1 MEKYLVW
8 NLDFSQIPDFSGFFD
23 TDLPM
28 TMIYGYRKVIFY
40 LNLSRIVAHGS
51 GRYHVY
57 WYKSVQIFSPHRVFF
72 SLNFCSY
79 LNHSCSWVQNN
90 QLLWRCIKSSQH
102 LNYINFPHR
111 NCFFTAK
118 TFFEWVFGWQ
128 YYNAHR

>member
-1 MEKYLVW
+1 MFFCRFNGFL
-8 NLDFSQIPDFSGFFD
+8 NNSQPNSTNFQENGQITYCQKTYCPIAVCQITFCQKAVCQKTFCLLTD
-23 TDLPM
+23 TP
-28 TMIYGYRKVIFY
+28 
-40 LNLSRIVAHGS
+40 
-51 GRYHVY
+51 
-57 WYKSVQIFSPHRVFF
+57 IFSPHRVFF